1 MEKRLTMFEKT
12 IDLIYESIGASI
24 NEKKRELKLKRKDIL
39 DIPRRVTDIVKN
51 NHNIHHPYLIGKYE
65 YDALYSLYISEDKK
79 SFFEN
84 KKKVFDNYDKMLW
97 QHIDWDIIFK
107 STITELSTLDL
118 SNELGRI
125 FDSTLIDHVPYAVIK
140 YDELHPNY
148 GRTYISPEERK
159 KERENA
165 IYRVYLRH
173 GNKVFKQTFLEIFTG
188 CTLNKF
194 DIHFNEF
201 VTEYLKKKKVQPY
214 SLGLQAYNLH
224 KNLSIFK
231 AYWQSLDEVQYSD
244 MYKTPSDF
252 SKKLEEY
259 LRNGREQLQKLKK
272 YQQEFDSFDVEIK

>member
-1 MEKRLTMFEKT
+1 MFEKT
-12 IDLIYESIGASI
+12 IDLIYASI
-24 NEKKRELKLKRKDIL
+24 ATAIKGKKRELKLKRNDIL
-39 DIPRRVTDIVKN
+39 DIPRRVTDIVHNK
-51 NHNIHHPYLIGKYE
+51 HNIHHPYLIGKYE
-65 YDALYSLYISEDKK
+65 YEALYSLFISNDKN
-79 SFFEN
+79 SFLEN
-84 KKKVFDNYDKMLW
+84 KKREFDNYDEMLW

-173 GNKVFKQTFLEIFTG
+173 GNKVFEQTFLEIFTG

-231 AYWQSLDEVQYSD
+231 AYWQSLDEVQYND
-244 MYKTPSDF
+244 MYNTPSDF

-259 LRNGREQLQKLKK
+259 LGNGREQLQKLKK